1 MFSNVKNKIKELA
14 KKAVFFAEAELG
26 SGKGQEKKAMAI
38 AYIVNRLPFPPVFS
52 YPCRMELGSELQRH
66 FSSEGAVGCERP
78 GELYVA
84 LECAEQQGR
93 LGQGSE

>member
-38 AYIVNRLPFPPVFS
+38 SYVVNRLPFPKVIKTIIS
-52 YPCRMELGSELQRH
+52 VLL
-66 FSSEGAVGCERP
+66 SSFIDDVVEISVDYMNSLPKTEGE
-78 GELYVA
+78 
-84 LECAEQQGR
+84 
-93 LGQGSE
+93 